1 MSKKDIEDELN
12 NLKWRDIL
20 LIQKHEENRTVL
32 NKLYYMTEN
41 IGYCYDYILEERV
54 QKESF
59 EIRIDLM
66 DILEIEGR
74 E

>member
-12 NLKWRDIL
+12 DLKWRDIL

-59 EIRIDLM
+59 ELRIDLM
-66 DILEIEGR
+66 DILEIGGR